1 MVNRYTLGAAIF
13 SIFLLSIFGIRGA
26 WSWLAESRTTE
37 SDRIAAIDRN
47 TINGTEGNFSDRVQA
62 VDSQD
67 NVRVDGQ
74 NIDAAEL
81 VNSIETL
88 TPLQEAGTYIQRQ
101 KRVERDAVVA
111 QTEVDV
117 VPLDDA
123 TALQGNTT
131 NVQPEPIAA
140 EPGTRTQPSAT
151 APASPA
157 IPALW

>member
-37 SDRIAAIDRN
+37 SDRIAAIDSSTAN
-47 TINGTEGNFSDRVQA
+47 NADGNFSDRVQA
-62 VDSQD
+62 VDRQG
-67 NVRVDGQ
+67 NVQVDGQ
-74 NIDAAEL
+74 NVEDAEL
-81 VNSIETL
+81 INSTETL

-101 KRVERDAVVA
+101 KRVERDAIVA
-111 QTEVDV
+111 RTEVDV

-123 TALQGNTT
+123 TALQGNAAGGQT
-131 NVQPEPIAA
+131 ESIAA
-140 EPGTRTQPSAT
+140 APGTRTRPSTT

-157 IPALW
+157 IPARW